1 MKVRLSKKEKIMLI
15 RICVSLGAFIVL
27 LAVDKSIDLAS
38 QIGGRLGFLLPLFLY
53 LAVYL
58 TIGYDVLFRAA
69 RNICRGQVLDENFLM
84 VIATLGAFALG
95 ITRGVLGQSTEG
107 FDEACAVLLF
117 YQAGEFFQ
125 RYATDKSR
133 KSISSLMDIR
143 PDVANVLRN
152 GAAVSVEPSEVKIG
166 ETIIINPGEK
176 IPLDGVCI
184 KGATALDTKALTGEA
199 LPREI
204 GEGDAVLG
212 GTVNLTSQ
220 IEVRVEK
227 EFYDSTA
234 SKILELVENA
244 ADKKSKTENFI
255 TKFARY
261 YTPAVVL
268 SAILLLVIPGA
279 VTGDWLTWTYR
290 ALSFLVV
297 SCPCAL
303 VISIP
308 LSFFAGIGASS
319 RHHIL
324 IKGSNYLE
332 RLAKANVFVFDKTGT
347 LTKGNFA
354 VTSIYPE
361 ERREEILRLAATA
374 EQGSSH
380 PIAKSIIA
388 AYGKQTDGG
397 YTLTDISGKGILATD
412 GQTEVLC
419 GNEKL
424 MQEYGIEYAAVA
436 AAGTA
441 VYVARNG
448 EYIGSILITD
458 ELKDETAEVIAE
470 LNGMGARTV
479 MLTGDNEAAA
489 REIAEISGV
498 SRYKSS
504 LLPADKV
511 TEVERI
517 ISQKGKR
524 DVVCFTGDGINDA
537 PVLMRSDIGIAMG
550 GVGSDA
556 AIEASDV
563 VLMKDDLKGLP
574 LAKRL
579 AKKTMGIVFQ
589 NIVFSLAVKLTILIL
604 SAVGLTNM
612 CIAVIGDVGV
622 SVIAILN
629 SMRNLSIKPNK
640 N

>member
-1 MKVRLSKKEKIMLI
+1 MLL

-204 GEGDAVLG
+204 GEGDAVLS

-279 VTGDWLTWTYR
+279 VTGEWLTWTYR

-388 AYGKQTDGG
+388 AYGGQTDGG

-419 GNEKL
+419 GKEKL

-479 MLTGDNEAAA
+479 MLTGDNEAVA
-489 REIAEISGV
+489 REIAEASGV

-574 LAKRL
+574 LAKRI

-612 CIAVIGDVGV
+612 WIAVIGDVGV

>member
-204 GEGDAVLG
+204 GEGDAVLS

-268 SAILLLVIPGA
+268 YAILLLVIPGA

-574 LAKRL
+574 LAKRI